1 MKGREANRSFPD
13 EAEKDVNTFTPIGPY
28 TVQQREVLLF
38 FSVTRIPTRVFMYV
52 FKTKTSMVL
61 NSGQSTGE
69 DEDIIWQAEL
79 F

>member
-13 EAEKDVNTFTPIGPY
+13 EAEKDVNTFTPLGPH
-28 TVQQREVLLF
+28 TVQQREVPLS
-38 FSVTRIPTRVFMYV
+38 FSVTRVFMYV

-69 DEDIIWQAEL
+69 DEDIIWQAEV